1 MTDKEILQN
10 LDKLDMELPFDE
22 IYVGDKYV
30 DVHEVLSEIK
40 ERIDPWHYPSKGEYP
55 TEVGR
60 YFCKLKSE
68 YAGWNNDWYEAV
80 GWTGECWILN
90 DDEKVIAWQYI
101 TPPNEEA
108 STSSIIDWMHDDI
121 TWCRRKC
128 PNKECFR
135 NQVNRR
141 LKAGLISV
149 ADMYKEGTCPKEAE

>member
-40 ERIDPWHYPSKGEYP
+40 ERMTRN
-55 TEVGR
+55 TEIV
-60 YFCKLKSE
+60 
-68 YAGWNNDWYEAV
+68 
-80 GWTGECWILN
+80 
-90 DDEKVIAWQYI
+90 
-101 TPPNEEA
+101 
-108 STSSIIDWMHDDI
+108 DWMHDDI
-121 TWCRRKC
+121 TWCRRTKC

-149 ADMYKEGTCPKEAE
+149 ADMYKEGKCPEEAE

>member
-22 IYVGDKYV
+22 IYVGGKYV

-40 ERIDPWHYPSKGEYP
+40 ERLTRN
-55 TEVGR
+55 TEIV
-60 YFCKLKSE
+60 
-68 YAGWNNDWYEAV
+68 
-80 GWTGECWILN
+80 
-90 DDEKVIAWQYI
+90 
-101 TPPNEEA
+101 
-108 STSSIIDWMHDDI
+108 DWMHDDI

-128 PNKECFR
+128 PNKKCFR

-149 ADMYKEGTCPKEAE
+149 ADMYKEGKCPEEAE